1 MMCLGHRLE
10 AIVRRMTR
18 SASAVSNSMLQQV
31 YVQWRRQACG
41 TGARPPE
48 FDASFF
54 SGLTQ
59 PS

>member
-18 SASAVSNSMLQQV
+18 SASAVSNSVLQQV
-31 YVQWRRQACG
+31 HVQWRRQACG
-41 TGARPPE
+41 TGARPPPE

-59 PS
+59 S